1 MVAAFARISTS
12 LTSRIAALQAGFNVL
27 DFPLFKQL
35 VDTLMG
41 NDEYGRYCY
50 QKYKELGK
58 GIFGQAFDSA
68 WQCVDN
74 EYERLEYLK
83 TTLELMAN
91 LLTIDYDDVSTHL
104 NNCNQLESG
113 DNFNNCL
120 AALANFYTNL
130 FPQTANKISA
140 IYQLATNEAEASENR
155 ILICIELV
163 YIQGTVI
170 ESQKISDKLAICSRD
185 GPKGSD

>member
-1 MVAAFARISTS
+1 MVAAFTKISTS
-12 LTSRIAALQAGFNVL
+12 MTSRIATLQAGFKVL

-74 EYERLEYLK
+74 EYARLEYLK
-83 TTLELMAN
+83 TTLGLMVDLLVFDYEDVIDQVKVCDN
-91 LLTIDYDDVSTHL
+91 LTSGNNL
-104 NNCNQLESG
+104 NNCVS
-113 DNFNNCL
+113 
-120 AALANFYTNL
+120 ARAVSNL
-130 FPQTANKISA
+130 SAYFPLVEYIMITSIENI
-140 IYQLATNEAEASENR
+140 AEADS
-155 ILICIELV
+155 LIYSYNFS
-163 YIQGTVI
+163 YIYSLST
-170 ESQKISDKLAICSRD
+170 A
-185 GPKGSD
+185 